1 MLSRKPPLEGR
12 EQSQILLQK
21 KLPSEKQEWKKKL
34 LPKSQLDKKP
44 FVGLKFNPLLTL
56 KEQKKMLLK
65 KELEFRLKLPLKEK
79 LLKKPMKELEWLLN

>member
-1 MLSRKPPLEGR
+1 MIMLSRKPPLEGR

-21 KLPSEKQEWKKKL
+21 KLPSEKPEWKKKL

-65 KELEFRLKLPLKEK
+65 KALHEILAASIGQPWAATDTES
-79 LLKKPMKELEWLLN
+79 